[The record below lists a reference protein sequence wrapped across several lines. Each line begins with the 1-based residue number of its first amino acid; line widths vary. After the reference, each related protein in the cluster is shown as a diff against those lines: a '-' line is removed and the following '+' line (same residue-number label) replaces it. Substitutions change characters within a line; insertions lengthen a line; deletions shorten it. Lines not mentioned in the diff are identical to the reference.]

1 MRAESKKKSGLSCGR
16 RQSCADPAVSTHPP
30 SGQDVGDRIGVRTPM
45 RMRRKAMSPE
55 VGKRIMNQVEYWMQ
69 KVWHFLLLS
78 GRINSTNSKQHLA
91 TFQYCTFSS
100 SSKLMSL
107 QQNHAL
113 PVDALMHS
121 IDEDVEKMNFK
132 LLSIEKS
139 IQIMLGERQGASSSL
154 FSNQVKSRQGLEAYA
169 SKLLLS
175 RKMQQDKLLRLRL
188 KRDWEQESKLISDV
202 AVPALNLPKKT
213 AALVAASRNKL
224 FEKKIQLLKW
234 DSELKKMNLESVS
247 PHQQRAFNACLSFP

>member
-1 MRAESKKKSGLSCGR
+1 
-16 RQSCADPAVSTHPP
+16 
-30 SGQDVGDRIGVRTPM
+30 
-45 RMRRKAMSPE
+45 
-55 VGKRIMNQVEYWMQ
+55 
-69 KVWHFLLLS
+69 
-78 GRINSTNSKQHLA
+78 
-91 TFQYCTFSS
+91 
-100 SSKLMSL
+100 MSL
-107 QQNHAL
+107 QQTHAL

-154 FSNQVKSRQGLEAYA
+154 FSNQVKSRQRLEAYA

-188 KRDWEQESKLISDV
+188 KRDWEQESKLISDI